1 MNLGRWIIY
10 IDLPSFS
17 QQSIHTCAHR
27 CTWIQSSNANHF
39 GGFHLSNSTSRSC
52 QEHICILNLARTCI
66 VLLLRRSLRA
76 SWGGSSY
83 WASGLWK
90 EPTYERQNNP
100 MLRNGALVRVQ
111 QELVLIVRRWN
122 EKRRA
127 RTEAQRPTDGREIAV
142 YRSKLL
148 QKSEPLNGF

>member
-1 MNLGRWIIY
+1 MSFTKQSLIWQYPWSEFGKNNN

-17 QQSIHTCAHR
+17 QQHNAHDEHR

-39 GGFHLSNSTSRSC
+39 GGFHLSNSTSQLPRTYL
-52 QEHICILNLARTCI
+52 ILNLARTCI

-76 SWGGSSY
+76 SWEVVVIKLVVFEKSLLMRG
-83 WASGLWK
+83 
-90 EPTYERQNNP
+90 ERKSHVFQI
-100 MLRNGALVRVQ
+100 GALVRVQ

-127 RTEAQRPTDGREIAV
+127 RTEA
-142 YRSKLL
+142 
-148 QKSEPLNGF
+148 